1 MPWGYASSATLLL
14 RCATRKVKSLFV
26 CLLQIKTYILN
37 LMITQW
43 CSKKLRFACQK
54 NSGSACKEFCS
65 PLTHTL
71 FQRYMSFWIQLFQR
85 HHTVGHFDENDISR
99 KRRKKTWTIKGKIY
113 AFPVSWKGETGR
125 DSSKELERQICLNMV
140 DTSKLYVE
148 VHNCISK
155 CTFSLTKYYL
165 SFPIPPTGLEVK

>member
-1 MPWGYASSATLLL
+1 MPCGYASSATLLL
-14 RCATRKVKSLFV
+14 RCATRKVKSSFV

-37 LMITQW
+37 MMTTQW
-43 CSKKLRFACQK
+43 CNKKLRFACQK

-71 FQRYMSFWIQLFQR
+71 FQRYMSFASNCFKEITPLVTLMR
-85 HHTVGHFDENDISR
+85 MTSLENAV
-99 KRRKKTWTIKGKIY
+99 KKTWTIKGKIY

>member
-1 MPWGYASSATLLL
+1 MPCGYASSATLLL
-14 RCATRKVKSLFV
+14 RCATRKVKSSFV

-37 LMITQW
+37 MMTTQW
-43 CSKKLRFACQK
+43 CNKKLRFACPK

-65 PLTHTL
+65 ALTHTL
-71 FQRYMSFWIQLFQR
+71 FQRYMSFCIQLFQR
-85 HHTVGHFDENDISR
+85 DHTVGHFDENDISR

-113 AFPVSWKGETGR
+113 AFPISWKGETGR

-148 VHNCISK
+148 VCNCISK